1 MVYEL
6 FAFTAYFPLNPLFIR
21 AERYFFYQI
30 SLKNIFLDFF
40 LPIFLPTAFSPSS
53 EKHKIPCR
61 PLSTRDSLY
70 WANQI
75 RTGECRSQSPVP
87 YRLAIAHYSI
97 VLFSAFMEKYLPET
111 KSFLYSN
118 KNPCYNF
125 YNKDSKVDTGIR
137 TQGLQSHNLAR

>member
-1 MVYEL
+1 MDKYITNYFFFVSKYIISVK
-6 FAFTAYFPLNPLFIR
+6 AYF
-21 AERYFFYQI
+21 YQSDPHEI
-30 SLKNIFLDFF
+30 
-40 LPIFLPTAFSPSS
+40 PTAFFALP
-53 EKHKIPCR
+53 EKNKIPCR
-61 PLSTRDSLY
+61 PLSTRDCLY

-87 YRLAIAHYSI
+87 YRLAIAHHSI

>member
-1 MVYEL
+1 MFLGYL
-6 FAFTAYFPLNPLFIR
+6 TDGRQCIHIQAINFPR
-21 AERYFFYQI
+21 
-30 SLKNIFLDFF
+30 FF
-40 LPIFLPTAFSPSS
+40 LPIFLPNALFSFS
-53 EKHKIPCR
+53 EKNKIPCR
-61 PLSTRDSLY
+61 PLSTRDCLY

-97 VLFSAFMEKYLPET
+97 VLTSAFPEKHLPET

-118 KNPCYNF
+118 KNPCYNV

>member
-1 MVYEL
+1 M
-6 FAFTAYFPLNPLFIR
+6 
-21 AERYFFYQI
+21 
-30 SLKNIFLDFF
+30 
-40 LPIFLPTAFSPSS
+40 
-53 EKHKIPCR
+53 
-61 PLSTRDSLY
+61 
-70 WANQI
+70 
-75 RTGECRSQSPVP
+75 P
-87 YRLAIAHYSI
+87 YRLAIAHHYI